1 MLSPAI
7 SRPSYLPRSPGKFTA
22 LHLALTLGTLVWQII
37 KTKHTHSY
45 FFSRSSWSSD
55 RVVAFLQSPAL
66 FVAAPLNPRGCQTPP
81 SVAN

>member
-7 SRPSYLPRSPGKFTA
+7 SQPSYLPRSPGKFTA
-22 LHLALTLGTLVWQII
+22 LRLALTLGTLVWQII
-37 KTKHTHSY
+37 KTKHTHSC
-45 FFSRSSWSSD
+45 FSPCSAWSSD
-55 RVVAFLQSPAL
+55 RVVAFLRAPAL